1 MNVIIGNKQQAV
13 LESLN
18 IDIIKSLTGEFEV
31 DDLINTFKNFYYQRM
46 ILDIT
51 AIKNYQDIRVLQK
64 LSIALDMEKLILLL
78 DNNDDSTSNDYLSKL
93 ISMGIYNFTRN
104 AEGIMYLYNNP
115 NSYRD
120 VAQYHQLDTE
130 NIQVVNNSGEGKAP
144 CRIIGV
150 QNLTEASGATTFVY
164 LMMKQLRKNYN
175 VVAVEVDKHDFNF
188 FQSGNLASVVGNQLG
203 KFIADNNDKDVIL
216 IDVNKST
223 MALGM
228 CQEIIYLVEPSI
240 IKLNRLMYIRR
251 NAFKELDGRKI
262 VLNQSLLSSKDVL
275 ELQYEARAKFFFNM
289 PPLNERD
296 ERIPIMDT
304 FLYKL
309 GFTRQDSGEQQPVKK
324 KRGLFQGEI

>member
-1 MNVIIGNKQQAV
+1 MNVIIGNKQQSV
-13 LESLN
+13 LQNLN

-31 DDLINTFKNFYYQRM
+31 EDLISTFKNFYYQRM

-51 AIKNYQDIRVLQK
+51 AVKNYQDIRTLQK
-64 LSIALDMEKLILLL
+64 LSINLDMDKLILLL
-78 DNNDDSTSNDYLSKL
+78 DNNDESGSNDYLSKL

-120 VAQYHQLDTE
+120 VAQYHQLDNE
-130 NIQVVNNSGEGKAP
+130 GFAVSMNNNESNSS
-144 CRIIGV
+144 CRIIGI
-150 QNLTEASGATTFVY
+150 QNLTEASGATTFTY
-164 LMMKQLRKNYN
+164 LMMKQLKRNYD
-175 VVAVEVDKHDFNF
+175 VVAVEVDKNDFRYF
-188 FQSGNLASVVGNQLG
+188 PGEQLASVIGNQLG
-203 KFIADNNDKDVIL
+203 KFIADNNSKDVIL
-216 IDVNKST
+216 IDVNRSA

-240 IKLNRLMYIRR
+240 VKLNKLMYIRK
-251 NAFKELDGRKI
+251 NAFKELEGKKLI
-262 VLNQSLLSSKDVL
+262 LNQSLLSSKEVL

-296 ERIPIMDT
+296 DYIPIMNT

-309 GFTRQDSGEQQPVKK
+309 GFTRQDSGEETQKK
-324 KRGLFQGEI
+324 KRGLF

>member
-13 LESLN
+13 LESLS

-31 DDLINTFKNFYYQRM
+31 EDLISTFKNFYYQRM

-51 AIKNYQDIRVLQK
+51 AIKNYQDIRTLQK
-64 LSIALDMEKLILLL
+64 LSINLDMDKLILLL
-78 DNNDDSTSNDYLSKL
+78 DNNDESGSNDYLSKL

-120 VAQYHQLDTE
+120 VAQYHQLDNE
-130 NIQVVNNSGEGKAP
+130 GFMGSAANSGDSQSA
-144 CRIIGV
+144 CRVIGI
-150 QNLTEASGATTFVY
+150 QNLTEASGATTFTY
-164 LMMKQLRKNYN
+164 LMAKQLKRNYD
-175 VVAVEVDKHDFNF
+175 VLAVEVDKSDFRF
-188 FQSGNLASVVGNQLG
+188 FQGAPLASVIGNQLG
-203 KFIADNNDKDVIL
+203 KFIADNNNKDVIL

-228 CQEIIYLVEPSI
+228 CQEIIYLVEPSV
-240 IKLNRLMYIRR
+240 IKLNKLMYIRK
-251 NAFKELDGRKI
+251 NAFKELEGKKI
-262 VLNQSLLSSKDVL
+262 VLNQSLLSSKEVL

-304 FLYKL
+304 FLYKM
-309 GFTRQDSGEQQPVKK
+309 GFIRQDSGQEEVQKK
-324 KRGLFQGEI
+324 KRGLF

>member
-13 LESLN
+13 LENLN

-31 DDLINTFKNFYYQRM
+31 EDLISTFKNFYYQRM

-51 AIKNYQDIRVLQK
+51 AIKNYQDIRTLQK
-64 LSIALDMEKLILLL
+64 LSINLDMEKLILLL
-78 DNNDDSTSNDYLSKL
+78 DNEDASSSNDYLSKL

-120 VAQYHQLDTE
+120 VAQYHQLDNE
-130 NIQVVNNSGEGKAP
+130 GFMVSVSGNEDKTP
-144 CRIIGV
+144 CRIIGI
-150 QNLTEASGATTFVY
+150 QNLTEASGATTFAY
-164 LMMKQLRKNYN
+164 LMMKQLRRNYD
-175 VVAVEVDKHDFNF
+175 VIAVEVDKNDFRYF
-188 FQSGNLASVVGNQLG
+188 PGGQLASVIGNQLG
-203 KFIADNNDKDVIL
+203 KFIADNNNKDVIL

-228 CQEIIYLVEPSI
+228 CQEIIYLVEPSVV
-240 IKLNRLMYIRR
+240 KLNKLMYIKR
-251 NAFKELDGRKI
+251 NAFKELDGKKL
-262 VLNQSLLSSKDVL
+262 VLNQSLLSSKEVL
-275 ELQYEARAKFFFNM
+275 ELQYEARTKFFFNM

-296 ERIPIMDT
+296 GRIPIMDA

-309 GFTRQDSGEQQPVKK
+309 GFTRQDTGEEETQKK
-324 KRGLFQGEI
+324 KRGLF